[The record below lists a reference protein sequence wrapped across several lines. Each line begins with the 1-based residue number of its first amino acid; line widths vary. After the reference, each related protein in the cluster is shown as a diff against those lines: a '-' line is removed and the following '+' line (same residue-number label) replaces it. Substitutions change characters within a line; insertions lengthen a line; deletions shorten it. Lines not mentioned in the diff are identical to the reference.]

1 MVEGGALD
9 AFLAL
14 PRYLFTR
21 AAIEYAPEEPGV
33 YALFDASELVYLGRA
48 ADRSGQSIRELLRLH
63 QDGKLGACT
72 MKATHYTWEIS
83 LWPAAR
89 ETELLVRYFQAH
101 RRDPRCVPKAA

>member
-1 MVEGGALD
+1 LAGEGLD

-14 PRYLFTR
+14 PRYPFTR

-33 YALFDASELVYLGRA
+33 YALFEGSELIYLGRA
-48 ADRSGQSIRELLRLH
+48 SDRGAHSIRELLRLH
-63 QDGKLGACT
+63 QDGRFGDCT
-72 MKATHYTWEIS
+72 MKAAQYTWEIT

-101 RRDPRCVPKAA
+101 RRDPRCVARAA